1 MQHAVWAPL
10 TAFTASLVIGW
21 WLVRSRFALDRPNA
35 RSLHEAPI
43 PRTGGIAI
51 HAGVVLAWAAAPSL
65 PVALCLAFAVLLVVS
80 LFDDVWNAPVSV
92 RLALHLLASGSFAA
106 SLLMHDF
113 GVIGVLAAT
122 LAIAWMTNLYNFMDG
137 ADGLAGGMTAFG
149 FSCYGVAAWA
159 TDSAAFA
166 SINFSVASA
175 AAAFLLFNRHPA
187 RIFMGDAGSV
197 PLGFLAATFGLLG
210 WRHGNWPWWFPALV
224 FSPFIIDATV
234 TLVRRLLKRER
245 VWQAHRDHYYQ
256 RLVRMGWGHRKT
268 AAAEYLM
275 MIVCGLAAVT
285 GLMQTSSVQMMML
298 GTVVLVYSILIALVE
313 RAWSRFQREDV
324 RQ

>member
-1 MQHAVWAPL
+1 
-10 TAFTASLVIGW
+10 
-21 WLVRSRFALDRPNA
+21 
-35 RSLHEAPI
+35 
-43 PRTGGIAI
+43 
-51 HAGVVLAWAAAPSL
+51 
-65 PVALCLAFAVLLVVS
+65 
-80 LFDDVWNAPVSV
+80 
-92 RLALHLLASGSFAA
+92 
-106 SLLMHDF
+106 
-113 GVIGVLAAT
+113 
-122 LAIAWMTNLYNFMDG
+122 
-137 ADGLAGGMTAFG
+137 MTALG

-197 PLGFLAATFGLLG
+197 PLGFLAAAFGLLG

-245 VWQAHRDHYYQ
+245 VWQAHREHYYQ

-285 GLMQTSSVQMMML
+285 SLMQTPSVQMMML
-298 GTVVLVYSILIALVE
+298 GTVVLVYSLLIVMIE
-313 RAWSRFQREDV
+313 RAWDRFQREEV